1 MKKRSRID
9 IYADI
14 LESLKRH
21 PDGLQVTRLSY
32 GAGLPIDR
40 INLMLETLSRCEL
53 IQIHVIGQ
61 PLQSNLNQRRYYSI
75 TRKGLEFIETYKKI
89 QGLVTILETEPRRP
103 PSRLPMDFPD

>member
-14 LESLKRH
+14 LEFLKRH

-40 INLMLETLSRCEL
+40 INLMLETLTSCEL
-53 IQIHVIGQ
+53 IQVHVTGL
-61 PLQSNLNQRRYYSI
+61 PLGENLNQRRHYSI
-75 TRKGLEFIETYKKI
+75 TRKGLEFIEAYKKI
-89 QGLVTILETEPRRP
+89 QGLITILEKGTRRQ
-103 PSRLPMDFPD
+103 PSGVPMDVLD